1 MLSDIVKREYK
12 ANVHVSTKNGVHTI
26 TLPDGTKKMTR
37 NKNKIHR
44 IARSWAKKKYKGK
57 NYLIHMKYGSKHLKK
72 SDLTNRFYCRGCNV
86 TYVSKSDTAQCS
98 CGKNMGR
105 ILRESNIGKAIK
117 IQRYSDVMTH
127 NTEFFDVNKM
137 TKMLGAEVMEMKT
150 AMLRKYGDLAINDR
164 VRISKC
170 VADKIISAIEKY
182 GPQKLDDA
190 SKSDISGMQG
200 TVTGFNARKN
210 EVTVTWD
217 KGVMGVVGKYNTA
230 GFDFFDLAGKWSDWD
245 LDRIIQM
252 GDVGLPGT
260 VNREGGNIAAGEMA
274 TSR

>member
-1 MLSDIVKREYK
+1 MLKGMTNKERYEKHGLGAQSRRVDRAIGRKLEASKKVK
-12 ANVHVSTKNGVHTI
+12 
-26 TLPDGTKKMTR
+26 
-37 NKNKIHR
+37 
-44 IARSWAKKKYKGK
+44 
-57 NYLIHMKYGSKHLKK
+57 HMKK
-72 SDLTNRFYCRGCNV
+72 SALTNRFYCRGCNV
-86 TYVSKSDTAQCS
+86 TYVSKSDSAKCS
-98 CGKNMGR
+98 CGKSMSR
-105 ILRESNIGKAIK
+105 ILRESNIGKSIK
-117 IQRYSDVMTH
+117 AQRYSDVMTH
-127 NTEFFDVNKM
+127 GTKFFDVNKM
-137 TKMLGAEVMEMKT
+137 TKMLGADMMEMKT

-170 VADKIISAIEKY
+170 VAEKIIIAIEKY

-260 VNREGGNIAAGEMA
+260 VNREGGQVAAGTMA
-274 TSR
+274 STR